1 MGRKAA
7 NIAAVALTALLSL
20 DAADAAMMTLRYGAG
35 YSTIRSIYSLPILI
49 ARDQGI
55 FAQEGIKID
64 IIVPYPGGEERMITA
79 LYDNTVDVT
88 HVATPFLIKKVL
100 AGSDVAAI
108 AAEMAN
114 PIYSLVAK
122 PEIKT
127 YADLRGRLL
136 GLADERG
143 SIAIAIRKLMAMH
156 GIKRG
161 DVRVRTIGGTPSRY
175 ACLKRGECD
184 AVALGQPQ
192 DIAAAAAG
200 YTVLGRSTQAVPD
213 YLYTV
218 TAVRRG
224 WARAHRHTVIAYVRG
239 LAHAFGFIR
248 DAANRATVVH
258 TIVKATGVTPAIA
271 AKTMA
276 LYLDPDRGVLPKR
289 GEISLKGL
297 AAVLAMMAKAGKI
310 KPPLPQPQ
318 GFVDLSY
325 LHAAG
330 IE

>member
-1 MGRKAA
+1 MTGTAA
-7 NIAAVALTALLSL
+7 KTAILALAALLWL
-20 DAADAAMMTLRYGAG
+20 DATCAAMVTLRYGAG
-35 YSTIRSIYSLPILI
+35 YSTIRSIYSLPIMV
-49 ARDQGI
+49 ARGQGF

-100 AGSDVAAI
+100 TGSDVAAI

-127 YADLRGRLL
+127 YAGLRGKLL

-143 SIAIAIRKLMAMH
+143 SIAISIRKLMAMH

-161 DVRVRTIGGTPSRY
+161 DVRVKTIGGTPSRY
-175 ACLKRGECD
+175 ACLKRGPCD
-184 AVALGQPQ
+184 AAALGQPQ
-192 DIAAAAAG
+192 DVAAAAAG
-200 YTVLGRSTQAVPD
+200 YTVLGRSTEAVPD

-218 TAVRRG
+218 TAVRRD
-224 WARAHRHTVIAYVRG
+224 WAKAHKHTVVGYVRA
-239 LAHAFGFIR
+239 LAHAFRFIR
-248 DAANRATVVH
+248 DPANRATVVH
-258 TIVKATGVTPAIA
+258 TIVKTTGVTPAIA

-276 LYLDPDRGVLPKR
+276 LYLDPDRGVLPKQ

-297 AAVLAMMAKAGKI
+297 AAVIAMMGKAGEL
-310 KPPLPQPQ
+310 KPPLPKPQ
-318 GFVDLSY
+318 RFVDLSY